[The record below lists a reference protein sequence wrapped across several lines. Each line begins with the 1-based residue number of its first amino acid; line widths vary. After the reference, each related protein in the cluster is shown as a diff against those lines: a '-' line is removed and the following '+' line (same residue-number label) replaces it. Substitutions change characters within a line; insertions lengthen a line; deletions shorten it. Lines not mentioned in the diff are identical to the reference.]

1 MRSALTATGFILVA
15 IVFYILWTN
24 LSARIIAIESDTG
37 SYIYSE
43 SDSADVIDRSVQ
55 GPDMGALNARL
66 ANLEALQK
74 QNADAI
80 KSLSERLDRFE
91 AAICRG
97 DDCGRRML
105 IRETVLF
112 ALNDSTLSEQAKDR
126 INRLMEGVK
135 EGALISL
142 RGQAD
147 AVGDETYNYLLSLR
161 RAAAVKQYLDTL
173 LAESGQTGDLLIT
186 IDGTGEALSGGSD
199 ESENPARRMVE
210 ILIFE

>member
-1 MRSALTATGFILVA
+1 MRSALTAIGFILVA

-43 SDSADVIDRSVQ
+43 SDSADMIDRSVQ

-147 AVGDETYNYLLSLR
+147 ALGDEIYNYLLSLR

>member
-1 MRSALTATGFILVA
+1 MRSALTAIGFILVA

-43 SDSADVIDRSVQ
+43 LDSADVIDRSVQ
-55 GPDMGALNARL
+55 GPDMGALNVRL

>member
-1 MRSALTATGFILVA
+1 MRSALTAIGFILVA

-43 SDSADVIDRSVQ
+43 SDSADMIDRSVQ

>member
-1 MRSALTATGFILVA
+1 MRSALTAIGFILVA
-15 IVFYILWTN
+15 VVFYILWTN

-55 GPDMGALNARL
+55 GQDMGALNARL

>member
-1 MRSALTATGFILVA
+1 MRSALTAIGFILVA
-15 IVFYILWTN
+15 VVFYILWTN

-43 SDSADVIDRSVQ
+43 SDSAEVIDRSVQ

-112 ALNDSTLSEQAKDR
+112 GLNDSTLSEQAKDR

-173 LAESGQTGDLLIT
+173 LAELGQTGDLLIT

>member
-1 MRSALTATGFILVA
+1 MRSALTAIGFILVA

-173 LAESGQTGDLLIT
+173 MAESGQTGDLLIT

>member
-1 MRSALTATGFILVA
+1 MRSALTAIGFILVA
-15 IVFYILWTN
+15 VVFYILWTN

>member
-1 MRSALTATGFILVA
+1 MRSALTAIGFILVA

-24 LSARIIAIESDTG
+24 LSARIIAIESDAG

-126 INRLMEGVK
+126 ISRLMEGVK

-161 RAAAVKQYLDTL
+161 RAAAVKQYLDIL

>member
-1 MRSALTATGFILVA
+1 MRSALTAIGFILVA
-15 IVFYILWTN
+15 VVFYILWTN

-43 SDSADVIDRSVQ
+43 SDSAEVIDRSVQ

-91 AAICRG
+91 AANCRG

-173 LAESGQTGDLLIT
+173 LAELGQTGDLLIT

>member
-1 MRSALTATGFILVA
+1 MA

-43 SDSADVIDRSVQ
+43 SDSADMIDRSVQ

-74 QNADAI
+74 QNVDAI

-147 AVGDETYNYLLSLR
+147 ALGDEIYNYLLSLR

>member
-1 MRSALTATGFILVA
+1 MRSALTAIGFILVA

-43 SDSADVIDRSVQ
+43 SDSADMIDRSVQ

-74 QNADAI
+74 QNVDAI

-147 AVGDETYNYLLSLR
+147 ALGDEIYKIG
-161 RAAAVKQYLDTL
+161 RAHV
-173 LAESGQTGDLLIT
+173 
-186 IDGTGEALSGGSD
+186 
-199 ESENPARRMVE
+199 
-210 ILIFE
+210 

>member
-1 MRSALTATGFILVA
+1 MRSALTAIGFILVA

-43 SDSADVIDRSVQ
+43 SDSAEVIDRSVQ

-161 RAAAVKQYLDTL
+161 RAAAVKHYLDTL

>member
-1 MRSALTATGFILVA
+1 MRSALTAIGFILVA
-15 IVFYILWTN
+15 VVFYILWTN

-43 SDSADVIDRSVQ
+43 SDSADVIDRSVE

-80 KSLSERLDRFE
+80 KSLFERLDRFE

-112 ALNDSTLSEQAKDR
+112 GLNDSTLSEQAKDR

>member
-1 MRSALTATGFILVA
+1 MRSALTAIGFILVA
-15 IVFYILWTN
+15 VVFYILWTN

-43 SDSADVIDRSVQ
+43 SDSAEVIDRSVQ

-173 LAESGQTGDLLIT
+173 LAELGQTGDLLIT

>member
-1 MRSALTATGFILVA
+1 MRSALTAIGFILVA

-43 SDSADVIDRSVQ
+43 PDSADVIDRSVQ

-161 RAAAVKQYLDTL
+161 RAATVKQYLDTL

-186 IDGTGEALSGGSD
+186 IDGTGEALSGGPD